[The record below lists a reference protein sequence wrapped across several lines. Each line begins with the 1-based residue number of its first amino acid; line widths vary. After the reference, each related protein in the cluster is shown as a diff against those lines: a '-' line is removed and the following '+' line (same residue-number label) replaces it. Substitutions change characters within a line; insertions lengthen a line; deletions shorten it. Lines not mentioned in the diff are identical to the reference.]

1 MQNQLQK
8 AINLAKKTGDKLII
22 YDITKPDNTYVIMS
36 LNQYEDIVV
45 EKSEVRG
52 LTEEELI
59 DKINRDVAIW
69 KSDQNQNMDFDKNSN
84 FFINQESKN
93 TEEIKKTE
101 YNFPKIDK
109 MIEKKKNLWGIPKE
123 RKQAAE
129 KIIEE
134 DRQYLED
141 IE

>member
-22 YDITKPDNTYVIMS
+22 YDIAKPDNTYVIMS

-59 DKINRDVAIW
+59 DKINRDIAIW
-69 KSDQNQNMDFDKNSN
+69 KSDQNQNVDFEKNNS
-84 FFINQESKN
+84 FFVNQESKN
-93 TEEIKKTE
+93 TEIKKIE
-101 YNFPKIDK
+101 YDFPQIDK
-109 MIEKKKNLWGIPKE
+109 MIERKKNLWGIPKE

-134 DRQYLED
+134 DRQYLEN

>member
-22 YDITKPDNTYVIMS
+22 YDIAKPDNTYVIMS
-36 LNQYEDIVV
+36 LNQYEDIVA

-52 LTEEELI
+52 LTEKELI

-69 KSDQNQNMDFDKNSN
+69 KSDQNQNVDFEKNSN
-84 FFINQESKN
+84 FFVNQEDEN
-93 TEEIKKTE
+93 TEIKKIE
-101 YNFPKIDK
+101 YDFPQIDK
-109 MIEKKKNLWGIPKE
+109 MIERKKNLWGIPKE

-141 IE
+141 IL

>member
-22 YDITKPDNTYVIMS
+22 YDIAKPDNTYVIMS

-69 KSDQNQNMDFDKNSN
+69 KSDQNQNMDFEKNSN
-84 FFINQESKN
+84 FFVNQESKN
-93 TEEIKKTE
+93 TE
-101 YNFPKIDK
+101 YDFPQIDK
-109 MIEKKKNLWGIPKE
+109 MIERKKNLWGIPKE

-134 DRQYLED
+134 DRQYLEE

>member
-22 YDITKPDNTYVIMS
+22 YDIAKPDNTYVIMS
-36 LNQYEDIVV
+36 LNQYEDIVA

-52 LTEEELI
+52 LTEKELI

-69 KSDQNQNMDFDKNSN
+69 KSDQNQNVDFEKNNS
-84 FFINQESKN
+84 FFVNQESK
-93 TEEIKKTE
+93 KTE
-101 YNFPKIDK
+101 YDFPQIDK
-109 MIEKKKNLWGIPKE
+109 MIERKKNLWGIPKE

-134 DRQYLED
+134 DRQYLEE

>member
-22 YDITKPDNTYVIMS
+22 YDITKPNNTYVIMS
-36 LNQYEDIVV
+36 LNQYENIVS

-69 KSDQNQNMDFDKNSN
+69 KSDQNQNMDFEKNSN
-84 FFINQESKN
+84 FFVNQESKN
-93 TEEIKKTE
+93 TE
-101 YNFPKIDK
+101 YDFPQIDK
-109 MIEKKKNLWGIPKE
+109 MIKRKKNLWGIPKE

-134 DRQYLED
+134 DRQYLEN

>member
-22 YDITKPDNTYVIMS
+22 YDIAKPDNTYVIMS

-69 KSDQNQNMDFDKNSN
+69 KSDQNQNMDFEKNSN
-84 FFINQESKN
+84 FFVNQESKN
-93 TEEIKKTE
+93 TE
-101 YNFPKIDK
+101 YDFPQIDK
-109 MIEKKKNLWGIPKE
+109 MIERKKNLWGIPKE